1 MSRLITIA
9 LEKVLYLVNADSD
22 IFCEIYKGDRCIAM
36 GYLSDLDL
44 ESDIKI
50 ETYRLGYD
58 GVQYLILHLA

>member
-1 MSRLITIA
+1 MYT
-9 LEKVLYLVNADSD
+9 LEKVLYLVNADFD